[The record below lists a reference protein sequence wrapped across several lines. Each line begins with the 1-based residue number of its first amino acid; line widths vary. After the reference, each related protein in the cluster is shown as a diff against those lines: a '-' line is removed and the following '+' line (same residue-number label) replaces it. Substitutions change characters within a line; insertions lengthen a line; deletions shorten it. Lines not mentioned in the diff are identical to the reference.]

1 MTRVPPSLRASATS
15 QTATDHSPMPK
26 LLVLFDSRSD
36 DMTRLAEAV
45 AEGARR
51 VRFAEVDLR
60 RIDGASGAEGP
71 TGRHRPLEDAGT
83 LANYDGIIVGAAS
96 AAPGAGAAVDQ
107 LSSAPSLVNKVGS
120 AFVVAQGGEERR
132 EALWSTLTPMA
143 DRGMILVPPSVTDA
157 PDDALESA
165 RELGKRVA
173 DVVGW
178 VTHARSHHHHH

>member
-1 MTRVPPSLRASATS
+1 
-15 QTATDHSPMPK
+15 MPK

-36 DMTRLAEAV
+36 DMTRLAEAI

-60 RIDGASGAEGP
+60 RIDGASGTTGLG
-71 TGRHRPLEDAGT
+71 GRHRALESADA
-83 LANYDGIIVGAAS
+83 LAAYDGIIMGADPDAAS
-96 AAPGAGAAVDQ
+96 HEAEMPPLG
-107 LSSAPSLVNKVGS
+107 SASLVNKVGS
-120 AFVVAQGGEERR
+120 AFMATQAGEDRR
-132 EALWSTLTPMA
+132 LVLWSTLAPMA
-143 DRGMILVPPSVTDA
+143 DRGMILVAPPLADA
-157 PDDALESA
+157 TVDSIESA